1 MRKVIKH
8 KYKSRLNMSAITKE
22 IDYLFEDPPISSQT
36 YGLVSIV
43 GPNLQQKCNVYGIKI
58 RGVTESL
65 EKAKT
70 MSQRLTKID
79 PDFDIYTVEIGKFF
93 PLDVDPMQLSNV
105 EYQNSQLNALVKNY
119 LENRENANIEYERRK
134 NDMLKKAIADGKS
147 GKEEVEHPISILN
160 RMDELNMKISQ
171 EKEQLEHLMSALTLN
186 KTEYDKFTQD
196 VKDEA
201 ELEFKKLKDSVNEN
215 SSSSSS
221 SSSKV
226 IN

>member
-1 MRKVIKH
+1 MFSNVNDV
-8 KYKSRLNMSAITKE
+8 SSVKE
-22 IDYLFEDPPISSQT
+22 IDYLFEDPQIPGQT
-36 YGLVSIV
+36 YALVSIV

-58 RGVTESL
+58 RGVADSL
-65 EKAKT
+65 DKAKT
-70 MSQRLTKID
+70 MAQKLTKID
-79 PDFDIYTVEIGKFF
+79 PDFDIYTVDVGKFF
-93 PLDVDPMQLSNV
+93 PLDVDPLELSNV
-105 EYQNSQLNALVKNY
+105 EYQNKQLNELVKGY
-119 LENRENANIEYERRK
+119 LENRENAHVEYERRK